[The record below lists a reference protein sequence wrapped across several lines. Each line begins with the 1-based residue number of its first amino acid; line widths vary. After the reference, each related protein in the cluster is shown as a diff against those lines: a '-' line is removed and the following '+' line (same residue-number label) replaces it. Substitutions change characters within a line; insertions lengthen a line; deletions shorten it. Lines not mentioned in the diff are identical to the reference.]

1 MRKNTSAF
9 RLGTKEAV
17 ENNTSLFSTDG
28 AKITAYTVTADG
40 YTYFVIM
47 NASKEP
53 KTVDTGLSMTN
64 AEILADANKAG
75 STTIDLPEGV
85 EVSGTTIT
93 VDGLT
98 CTVVRVK

>member
-1 MRKNTSAF
+1 
-9 RLGTKEAV
+9 
-17 ENNTSLFSTDG
+17 
-28 AKITAYTVTADG
+28 
-40 YTYFVIM
+40 M

-53 KTVDTGLSMTN
+53 KTIDTGVSMTN

-75 STTIDLPEGV
+75 STAIDLPEGV